1 MATRPRRTVIV
12 TLSERCNLNCVYCYE
27 SGKNLSLM
35 PLEMA
40 KGIIRREFAQSNGYD
55 ELFFEFHGG
64 EIALFFDRLREV
76 LEWLWSAGFDKPFRC
91 FSITN
96 GTLIH
101 GEIADWFERNRER
114 ITLGI
119 SLDGT
124 PEVHNRNRCN
134 SYGLVDFGYFLRNWP
149 KQPVKM
155 TFSAETVPHLADCLR
170 HAHSLG
176 FEVRANLAYGVPWP
190 ESLLPEYA
198 GQLTEMVAWYL
209 ENPEVPPASLFTSRL
224 ERIGQMAVGGR
235 HAMKWCSC
243 GDNGV
248 CYAPDGK
255 LYPCQ
260 VFMPSS
266 LGYDASAELSA
277 LDYKDV
283 ASFHDPACGD
293 CPLEPSC
300 ATCPAHCYKAT
311 RTLNIRPRDLCAY
324 RKVEILHA
332 ATLMGKMLQ
341 KPERYRA
348 IRDLPQEDIPFVARG
363 VLEVMAFFKHRASNF

>member
-1 MATRPRRTVIV
+1 MATRPRRTVII
-12 TLSERCNLNCVYCYE
+12 TLSERCNLHCTYCYE
-27 SGKNLSLM
+27 KGKNTSTM
-35 PLEMA
+35 PFEMA
-40 KGIIRREFAQSNGYD
+40 KGIVEREFAESGGYD

-64 EIALFFDRLREV
+64 EIALAFNRLREV
-76 LEWLWSAGFDKPFRC
+76 LEWMWRSDFGKPFKC

-124 PEVHNRNRCN
+124 PEIHNRNRSN
-134 SYGLVDFGYFLRNWP
+134 SYSQIDFAFFLRNWP

-155 TFSAETVPHLADCLR
+155 TFSAETVPHLADCLK
-170 HAHSLG
+170 HAHGLG
-176 FEVRANLAYGVPWP
+176 FEVRANLAYGIPWP
-190 ESLLPEYA
+190 EELLPVYGA
-198 GQLTEMVAWYL
+198 QLTEMVAWYL
-209 ENPEVPPASLFTSRL
+209 EHPDVLPASLFMSRL
-224 ERIGQMAVGGR
+224 ERIGQIAVGGQR
-235 HAMKWCSC
+235 PLKWCSC

-255 LYPCQ
+255 RYPCQ

-266 LGYDASAELSA
+266 LGRDASGELAA

-283 ASFHDPACGD
+283 DGFHDPACDG

-300 ATCPAHCYKAT
+300 ANCPAHNYKISGKLAT
-311 RTLNIRPRDLCAY
+311 RQRDLCAY

-332 ATLMGKMLQ
+332 ATMMGKMLQ
-341 KPERYRA
+341 APEKYRA
-348 IRDLPQEDIPFVARG
+348 IRELDAADIPFVARG
-363 VLEVMAFFKHRASNF
+363 ILDVMDFFKFRASSF